1 MQFIIELVV
10 ATKDEQRFAIAG
22 YLKEDIGE
30 TDLMAEMIEAVED
43 YQKTFSTDNY
53 IVVKEGKILY
63 VNIPIDSAATV
74 ISTLERNL
82 SVNIITRLAKGA
94 SVSPKSI
101 RPVVE
106 MEISRL
112 FG

>member
-1 MQFIIELVV
+1 MQFIIELVI
-10 ATKDEQRFAIAG
+10 ATKDNQRFSIAG
-22 YLKEDIGE
+22 YLKEDLGE
-30 TDLMAEMIEAVED
+30 MDLMAEMVGAITE
-43 YQKTFSTDNY
+43 YQKECSTGDY
-53 IVVKEGKILY
+53 IVIKEGKILY
-63 VNIPIDSAATV
+63 VNIPIDVAATV